1 MGKRLRHP
9 PQSLG
14 FLLMA
19 PAFEVG
25 VDAPFGTGSEAKLGI
40 AVPPGMP
47 GEGVAVDGAY
57 GRGLSGNGRDRSG
70 NAHQCG
76 RDK

>member
-19 PAFEVG
+19 LAFEVG
-25 VDAPFGTGSEAKLGI
+25 VDAPFGIGSEAKLGI

-47 GEGVAVDGAY
+47 CEGVAVNGAY
-57 GRGLSGNGRDRSG
+57 GRGLNGNGRDRSG
-70 NAHQCG
+70 TAYQCSG
-76 RDK
+76 GK